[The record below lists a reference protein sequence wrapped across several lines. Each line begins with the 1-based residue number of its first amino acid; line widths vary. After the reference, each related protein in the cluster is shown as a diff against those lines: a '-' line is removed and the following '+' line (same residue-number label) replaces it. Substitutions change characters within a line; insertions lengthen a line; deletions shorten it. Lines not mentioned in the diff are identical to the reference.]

1 MSQNNN
7 KLTASNLHMV
17 VMEDGLKIVLDIQ
30 RNMVLLLEKLTNTM
44 EIPTTVN
51 TMVEILRSLIM
62 NTIKCPAKN

>member
-7 KLTASNLHMV
+7 KLTAFNLHMV
-17 VMEDGLKIVLDIQ
+17 VKEDGLKIVLDIQ